1 LSKSVVP
8 VVIGS
13 LILLAAVAVSVW
25 HEWRTASAA
34 DLRAAVGAEVV
45 DAAADR
51 TDLVPD
57 GRFVRVVGETRAAG
71 PVQEPALGRTFQV
84 LRLDREVETAQW
96 QERQIIT
103 QGGRDLVYELVWSAV
118 RIDSTRFRDAGGAH
132 PNPPL
137 RLASAS
143 LVAPSPMLGAWQA
156 EPLLWLALPATDPVA
171 LPERLEVAGIGTVA
185 RAGEWWWSGN
195 PDRPAP
201 GDIRLR
207 YRSVPFGLA
216 TMIGRAEA
224 GTLRAPVDGK
234 EAVLALAG
242 QGDVAA
248 ATLLGTVGA
257 SATLEAW
264 KLRALLL
271 AASLLGGCI
280 LAFGLKRGGV
290 GVAAGLGGGGALTG
304 LLLGSSIWLV
314 VSVTAWLL
322 FRLR

>member
-1 LSKSVVP
+1 MSKSVVP
-8 VVIGS
+8 VAIGS

-34 DLRAAVGAEVV
+34 DLRAVVGAEVV
-45 DAAADR
+45 DAAADDA
-51 TDLVPD
+51 TGVPD

-71 PVQEPALGRTFQV
+71 PVQEPALGRTFQL

-96 QERQIIT
+96 QERQINT

-137 RLASAS
+137 RLSSAS

-156 EPLLWLALPATDPVA
+156 EPPLWLALPATDPVA

-185 RAGEWWWSGN
+185 RGGQWWWSGD

-216 TMIGRAEA
+216 TMIGQAQA

-234 EAVLALAG
+234 GAVLALAG

-248 ATLLGTVGA
+248 ANLLGTAGA
-257 SATLEAW
+257 AATLEAW
-264 KLRALLL
+264 KLRAFLL
-271 AASLLGGCI
+271 AACLLGGCI

-290 GVAAGLGGGGALTG
+290 GVAAGLGGGGPLTG
-304 LLLGSSIWLV
+304 LLLGSSVWLI